1 MLEEVVR
8 ARDHVVVDRDVL
20 LRAQLVDQLLHRAR
34 RDDFVG
40 VALDDDARGR
50 AGREEGEIVHVGG
63 RRHRDEQ
70 ANLGAGLKKMYTGSR
85 KEKSRFGKQ
94 GFGESEYVGGA
105 ESIEKKKR

>member
-8 ARDHVVVDRDVL
+8 ARDYVVVDRDVL

-63 RRHRDEQ
+63 RRHRSEEHTSELQ
-70 ANLGAGLKKMYTGSR
+70 SLMRISYAVFCLKKTIVQLPYFYQSTVR
-85 KEKSRFGKQ
+85 CIYR
-94 GFGESEYVGGA
+94 
-105 ESIEKKKR
+105 